1 MHVAA
6 GLLHCSTTAQ
16 TQLLLTRSVHATAKQ
31 CMHGFSMRCGHAQAQ
46 KSQTHGGL
54 SGPLVDSSTFS
65 SSFRMLSFLQFV
77 CERKCLL
84 HDSHQQGKIMI
95 MIMKTPG
102 SQVDSP
108 VAEEKE
114 EEERWET
121 YTKTLVTERISVS
134 SGSLLWCCEYLNK

>member
-1 MHVAA
+1 
-6 GLLHCSTTAQ
+6 
-16 TQLLLTRSVHATAKQ
+16 
-31 CMHGFSMRCGHAQAQ
+31 
-46 KSQTHGGL
+46 
-54 SGPLVDSSTFS
+54 
-65 SSFRMLSFLQFV
+65 MLSFLQFV

-114 EEERWET
+114 EEER
-121 YTKTLVTERISVS
+121 
-134 SGSLLWCCEYLNK
+134 